1 MRTLLVA
8 AAFVAVTAYPAT
20 ACDWNREA
28 STQDQ
33 VVATAT
39 DQIPQGT
46 AQAAPACSGSDCTAP
61 QATSVAT
68 EETSRKPVFET
79 APIVLVTDRH

>member
-1 MRTLLVA
+1 MKKLLVVTAFA
-8 AAFVAVTAYPAT
+8 AITAYPAA

-39 DQIPQGT
+39 DQTPEAT
-46 AQAAPACSGSDCTAP
+46 PACSGSDCAAPQPSSVASEKTAP
-61 QATSVAT
+61 
-68 EETSRKPVFET
+68 KPVFEQT
-79 APIVLVTDRH
+79 PIVLAAERR

>member
-1 MRTLLVA
+1 MKKLLIVT
-8 AAFVAVTAYPAT
+8 AFAAVTAYPAA
-20 ACDWNREA
+20 ACEWNREA

-39 DQIPQGT
+39 DQTP
-46 AQAAPACSGSDCTAP
+46 QAAPTCSGTDCAAP
-61 QATSVAT
+61 QPTSVASEPT
-68 EETSRKPVFET
+68 AQKPTVFET

>member
-1 MRTLLVA
+1 MKKLLIVT
-8 AAFVAVTAYPAT
+8 AFAAVTACPAA
-20 ACDWNREA
+20 ACEWNREA

-39 DQIPQGT
+39 DQTP
-46 AQAAPACSGSDCTAP
+46 QAAPACSGTDCAAP
-61 QATSVAT
+61 QPTSVASEPT
-68 EETSRKPVFET
+68 AQKPAVFET

>member
-1 MRTLLVA
+1 MKTLLVA
-8 AAFVAVTAYPAT
+8 AAFAAVTAYPAA

-28 STQDQ
+28 STQDP

-39 DQIPQGT
+39 DQAP
-46 AQAAPACSGSDCTAP
+46 QAAPACSGSDCTAP
-61 QATSVAT
+61 QPTSVAT

-79 APIVLVTDRH
+79 VPIVLVTDRQ